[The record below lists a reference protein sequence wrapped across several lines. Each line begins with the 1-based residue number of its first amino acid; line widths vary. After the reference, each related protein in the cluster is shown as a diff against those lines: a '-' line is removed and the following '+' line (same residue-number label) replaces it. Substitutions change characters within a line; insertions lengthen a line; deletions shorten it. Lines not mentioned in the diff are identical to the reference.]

1 MAEKRALITGA
12 SSGIGLAVA
21 EKLLEKQWHVTGIA
35 RDFSKCALE
44 HEHFEKVTMDIG
56 KIDGLEKFCSAFA
69 EKEPGLKLLVNNAG
83 TGYFAPHEE
92 IPVKKIQ
99 EMVNTNLTAPLVLT
113 RGLLRLLKK
122 NSGYVINISSIAA
135 LQAGRFGA
143 VYSATKSGL
152 THFGKC
158 LFEEAR
164 KSGVRVVTVHP
175 EIVKTGFF
183 DELNFGYAEDPE
195 SYISAGEV
203 ADAVEMILGFDPV
216 LVSDI
221 TIRAQK
227 FMIDK
232 KR

>member
-1 MAEKRALITGA
+1 MGEKQALITGA

-21 EKLLEKQWHVTGIA
+21 SGLLARQWHVTGIA
-35 RDFSKCALE
+35 RDFSKCNLE
-44 HEHFEKVTMDIG
+44 HENFEKVTMDIG
-56 KIDGLEKFCSAFA
+56 KIDNLEKFCAAFA
-69 EKEPGLKLLVNNAG
+69 EKTPGLKLLLNNAG

-135 LQAGRFGA
+135 LQTGRFGA
-143 VYSATKSGL
+143 AYSATKAGM

-158 LFEEAR
+158 LLEEAR
-164 KSGVRVVTVHP
+164 KSGVRVVTIHP

-195 SYISAGEV
+195 SYINADDV
-203 ADAVEMILGFDPV
+203 ARSVEMILDFDPV

-232 KR
+232 KK